1 MGNWLTSCQVK
12 EEAGTGITPTPH
24 TMFFQR
30 GPEPSE
36 ASGSKGNNY
45 RAALDAQHAK
55 APGAKPLPQHFG
67 LPHGAEVDAAAAH
80 AAAVHEEARAV
91 KAAEAQLHMHQQ
103 AAVQQ
108 QGGGDRPESV
118 EEMFGKETQLREEL
132 AKQMTQISEKHTSY
146 CHREMAV
153 QARMVERETKMQE
166 NSVNQE
172 KVSEEMNRLRA
183 VLMLRENVEDKTLLD
198 EFTAFDNKLSEK
210 HQEYMSLQHE
220 DVAKQKRLA
229 EKTVTLQEHHE
240 RLVDLQ
246 VKNQKSLQALE
257 ARMKQ
262 QQPSGDLRSIAGKRL
277 LSQLMAAEKADTER
291 ASLRKDLKA
300 RKTLTSKETEVEES
314 RQEQMALEAIAMQE
328 QQQRQQRLQD
338 DRIQA
343 EQQAKANAYA
353 ILQQQEQAEQ
363 QEAMAQAEAKAV
375 AEQEEQRRQLLQE
388 EQQRQQEWQKY
399 LRGKMVEEKNV
410 KKLCMQSTNKSKS
423 T

>member
-1 MGNWLTSCQVK
+1 MTKK
-12 EEAGTGITPTPH
+12 ELAKQCHKRLLYLGL
-24 TMFFQR
+24 
-30 GPEPSE
+30 
-36 ASGSKGNNY
+36 
-45 RAALDAQHAK
+45 RAATAGRPAPAITTKHPAK
-55 APGAKPLPQHFG
+55 SILFG

-118 EEMFGKETQLREEL
+118 EEMFGKETQLRQEL

-291 ASLRKDLKA
+291 TSLRKDLKA